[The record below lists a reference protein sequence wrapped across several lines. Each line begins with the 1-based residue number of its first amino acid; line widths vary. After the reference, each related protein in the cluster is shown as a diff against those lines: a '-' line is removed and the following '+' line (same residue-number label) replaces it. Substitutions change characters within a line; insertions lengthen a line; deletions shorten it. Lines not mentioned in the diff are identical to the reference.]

1 MSKLKRF
8 FAERTIRVRDI
19 VPWLAG
25 LLTTYVLFAPAA
37 AADDKDQYRPGGIG
51 DMMPSPIKPDGQGT
65 MFETYSAPTYSLDVQ
80 LADDYLSGDFGDKMA
95 NNLVGGLMWLLIAV
109 GRAAVVIT
117 QWTFKVVSIPEI
129 EDAIARAIE
138 GAAQPMVTTLM
149 PSALAVGAF
158 IAWAKRGESSVV
170 SQLAWVCASAAIA
183 TTLLVSPSTW
193 VKGVD
198 EGRQFGA
205 SISMSTLGS
214 SLSGS
219 TESAMP
225 FQTPEPAWG
234 KSEADNTLRKASD
247 SVWRT
252 YVATPWCVAD
262 LGSVAA
268 CKKWGKQLADN
279 YGDMKKR
286 EEFLKKTLNTDTV
299 GEEAVKWRQGHNPA
313 GRIGILLT
321 SLICVAIFA
330 AMMITLAFATLAS
343 LLGALMLLVCGV
355 GFAAL
360 WCIPGRP
367 RQWGV
372 AWFEALFG
380 MVMMSFTSTMLM
392 GSVLIMSTVTLSLM
406 PTYGWLM
413 VCALNIAVA
422 LVAVSLKSRLEG
434 IVSASGVQMGGR
446 GIISG
451 ISNMT
456 RARRLRRALRRRRGE
471 GGPSRRR
478 PRDDSDSDS
487 DSGSDNSERRGP
499 GNRHPGSRRPPRPT
513 PPPPPRPRPEPAPP
527 TVTITREDTPGAD
540 ASGAISAPAA
550 PAGPS
555 STRPSLGTST
565 STPPSSTAG
574 PTTGA
579 GATSSGPSARA
590 SRATTAT
597 AAPNTSTPPF
607 SVRPGPP
614 PTSGVPR
621 QQPVTPQ
628 TIRGTVISSST
639 VSSPTPPPQFRT
651 HRPASAPRPAPNP
664 APATATATPS
674 SAPARRSSTVATS
687 PTNAGPPRAVAT
699 LPPRPRPRTPRT

>member
-8 FAERTIRVRDI
+8 FAERAIRVRDI
-19 VPWLAG
+19 IPWLAG
-25 LLTTYVLFAPAA
+25 LLTTYVLFAPAAA

-286 EEFLKKTLNTDTV
+286 EEFLKKTLNTETV

-360 WCIPGRP
+360 WCIPGKP

-422 LVAVSLKSRLEG
+422 LVAVSMKSRLEG

-456 RARRLRRALRRRRGE
+456 RARRLRRVLRRRRGE

-478 PRDDSDSDS
+478 PRDDGDSDS

-513 PPPPPRPRPEPAPP
+513 PPPPPRPRPEPA
-527 TVTITREDTPGAD
+527 R
-540 ASGAISAPAA
+540 
-550 PAGPS
+550 
-555 STRPSLGTST
+555 RPSPSPAK
-565 STPPSSTAG
+565 TPP
-574 PTTGA
+574 
-579 GATSSGPSARA
+579 AR
-590 SRATTAT
+590 
-597 AAPNTSTPPF
+597 TPPVPSRRQRHQRGPHPEGPA
-607 SVRPGPP
+607 SV
-614 PTSGVPR
+614 
-621 QQPVTPQ
+621 
-628 TIRGTVISSST
+628 
-639 VSSPTPPPQFRT
+639 PPQ
-651 HRPASAPRPAPNP
+651 
-664 APATATATPS
+664 
-674 SAPARRSSTVATS
+674 
-687 PTNAGPPRAVAT
+687 
-699 LPPRPRPRTPRT
+699 PPRPRPPPDPQPEPARPRRARPPAPPGRLREPPHPTAARRRSRCVRDRRLPAESRGSSPSRRRPSAAQ